1 MCALGACATR
11 PLTLTVPRDVI
22 ATVSRPRYTGWQID
36 HCANEPPDVE
46 LGCVSI
52 GGDIYKVLLL
62 DVRMAGGQKIARTL
76 IIGFPAHAL
85 RHDYRARLRL
95 HLVQASDDLRK
106 DTGIEYMAS
115 HWE

>member
-1 MCALGACATR
+1 MCTDARRFAREA
-11 PLTLTVPRDVI
+11 
-22 ATVSRPRYTGWQID
+22 SRHFSDNRRVQHTWQID

-62 DVRMAGGQKIARTL
+62 DVRTAGGQRIARTL

-85 RHDYRARLRL
+85 AHDYRARLRL
-95 HLVQASDDLRK
+95 HLVKASDDLRK